1 MSINESLSELK
12 STNCKQYWKTIKML
26 IKGEGQSSEYP
37 PLRSPN
43 ENDASAFDN
52 SDKYNL
58 LSDYFCSITDLQ
70 DDDIPLPDVDDRGSN
85 TLTNINV
92 VAQDIIDIIS
102 LLDPNKAVGPDRI
115 SNKVLREVKYEI
127 AGPLYLLFNK

>member
-1 MSINESLSELK
+1 
-12 STNCKQYWKTIKML
+12 ML

-70 DDDIPLPDVDDRGSN
+70 DDDIPLPDFDDRGSN

>member
-70 DDDIPLPDVDDRGSN
+70 DDDIPLPDFDDRGSN

-115 SNKVLREVKYEI
+115 SNKMPIGK
-127 AGPLYLLFNK
+127 

>member
-115 SNKVLREVKYEI
+115 SNKVLSEVKYEI

>member
-1 MSINESLSELK
+1 
-12 STNCKQYWKTIKML
+12 ML
-26 IKGEGQSSEYP
+26 IKDEGQSSEYP

-70 DDDIPLPDVDDRGSN
+70 DDDIPLPDFDDRGSN

-92 VAQDIIDIIS
+92 VAQDIIISIIS
-102 LLDPNKAVGPDRI
+102 H
-115 SNKVLREVKYEI
+115 
-127 AGPLYLLFNK
+127 YLIPIKQLAPTALVTRCLGK